1 MTNKQLPQWYSL
13 IGKISA
19 YSDSSEGSPRELAA
33 LRRGNSAVTEN
44 YAYPYVL
51 PYTQGLKEEQKTA
64 LLRIAAA
71 LAEYRDI
78 PTFQKDDRGGYRS
91 FGSWC
96 YQLSKRKAESE
107 SEGFKF
113 NPDKPDT
120 VGQRLA
126 YLHTQNL
133 EEAIQSVRRLLAL
146 ASGLTNPPALDKQN
160 LARTFLYWGN
170 GLDPV
175 SQENRRQILRDY
187 YSSYTFSLDSGD
199 QPAQ

>member
-1 MTNKQLPQWYSL
+1 MTNKRPPRWNE
-13 IGKISA
+13 IIDDIRK
-19 YSDSSEGSPRELAA
+19 YSDPDKGSPRAIAA
-33 LRRGNSAVTEN
+33 LRRGSSTVTEH

-51 PYTQGLKEEQKTA
+51 RYAQELEEEQKTA
-64 LLRIAAA
+64 LLRIVAA

-160 LARTFLYWGN
+160 LVRTFLYWGN